1 MKGESIEVIKIADII
16 RDISGKG
23 KQTFMIISDGDSKIE
38 FYTSLFIKEKSNNY
52 NILKT
57 AGGIVEQPNLYN
69 PGFRSPHAVSTTNH
83 SKVKIGVCDDNPKV
97 GKIFTINGYSWHT
110 SKVVDIIENCVLI
123 TMNSVYVIHNDS
135 NLRNLKLNK
144 II

>member
-16 RDISGKG
+16 RDISVKD
-23 KQTFMIISDGDSKIE
+23 KQTILIISDGDSKIE

-57 AGGIVEQPNLYN
+57 TGGIVGQP
-69 PGFRSPHAVSTTNH
+69 FPHPFLN
-83 SKVKIGVCDDNPKV
+83 SKERGKAIIGVCDDNPKV
-97 GKIFTINGYSWHT
+97 GKIFTINDYSWHT
-110 SKVVDIIENCVLI
+110 SKVVDIIENCVLV

>member
-1 MKGESIEVIKIADII
+1 MKGETIEVIKIADII
-16 RDISGKG
+16 RDISGKD
-23 KQTFMIISDGDSKIE
+23 KQTVMIISDGDSKIK

-57 AGGIVEQPNLYN
+57 TGGIVGQPFLKER
-69 PGFRSPHAVSTTNH
+69 G
-83 SKVKIGVCDDNPKV
+83 KVIIGVCDDNPKV
-97 GKIFTINGYSWHT
+97 GKIFTINDHSWHT
-110 SKVVDIIENCVLI
+110 SKVVDIIENCVLV

>member
-1 MKGESIEVIKIADII
+1 MKGETIEVIKIADII

-23 KQTFMIISDGDSKIE
+23 KQTIMIISDGDSKIE

-57 AGGIVEQPNLYN
+57 V
-69 PGFRSPHAVSTTNH
+69 GFSQGDLSDDGVGKHFLKERCKAI
-83 SKVKIGVCDDNPKV
+83 IGVCDDNPV
-97 GKIFTINGYSWHT
+97 IGEIFTINNYSWHT

-123 TMNSVYVIHNDS
+123 TMNSVYAIHNNS

>member
-1 MKGESIEVIKIADII
+1 MKGETIEVIKIADII

-23 KQTFMIISDGDSKIE
+23 KQTVMIISDGDSKIE
-38 FYTSLFIKEKSNNY
+38 FYTSLFIKEKSNSY

-57 AGGIVEQPNLYN
+57 KGVIVRGGTIKNWAEKNIM
-69 PGFRSPHAVSTTNH
+69 G
-83 SKVKIGVCDDNPKV
+83 ICDDNPEV
-97 GKIFTINGYSWHT
+97 GKIFTINNHAWHT

-123 TMNSVYVIHNDS
+123 TMNSVYAIHNNS

-144 II
+144 IIKVL

>member
-1 MKGESIEVIKIADII
+1 MKGETIEVIKIADII

-23 KQTFMIISDGDSKIE
+23 KQTIMIISDGDSKIE

-57 AGGIVEQPNLYN
+57 TGGIVGQPFLKER
-69 PGFRSPHAVSTTNH
+69 GKAI
-83 SKVKIGVCDDNPKV
+83 IGVCDDNPV
-97 GKIFTINGYSWHT
+97 IGKIFTINNYSWHT

-123 TMNSVYVIHNDS
+123 TMNSVYVIHNNS

>member
-1 MKGESIEVIKIADII
+1 MKGETIEIIKIADII
-16 RDISGKG
+16 RDISGNYKRTGWG
-23 KQTFMIISDGDSKIE
+23 KQTIMIISDGDSKIE

-57 AGGIVEQPNLYN
+57 TGGIVEQP
-69 PGFRSPHAVSTTNH
+69 FI
-83 SKVKIGVCDDNPKV
+83 IGVCDDNPV
-97 GKIFTINGYSWHT
+97 IGKIFTINNSSWHT

-123 TMNSVYVIHNDS
+123 TMNSVYAIHNNS

>member
-16 RDISGKG
+16 RDISGKD
-23 KQTFMIISDGDSKIE
+23 KQTVMIISDGDSKIE

-57 AGGIVEQPNLYN
+57 AGGIIEQPFLKER
-69 PGFRSPHAVSTTNH
+69 GKAI
-83 SKVKIGVCDDNPKV
+83 IGVCDDNPKV
-97 GKIFTINGYSWHT
+97 GKIFTINDYISWHT